1 LVLIIFSPL
10 KKLTPLG
17 LFVLDKTISHK
28 IISFFIYI
36 FHLIWPHQVLE
47 SHNYFHYSVIFVL
60 TRGVARII
68 IVCSPNLHLPPFCS
82 SSNVY
87 YLPSISFKFINFTPW
102 NIKVNILFS
111 RNEGH
116 IYIYITKSNI
126 FFIPSHFL
134 PRELIC
140 FVSLNIFILNN
151 SSILFIT
158 SYLLSCFY

>member
-1 LVLIIFSPL
+1 M
-10 KKLTPLG
+10 
-17 LFVLDKTISHK
+17 
-28 IISFFIYI
+28 
-36 FHLIWPHQVLE
+36 LE
-47 SHNYFHYSVIFVL
+47 SHNYFHYSIIFVL

-126 FFIPSHFL
+126 FFIPSHLL
-134 PRELIC
+134 PHELIF
-140 FVSLNIFILNN
+140 FVSLNVFILNN
-151 SSILFIT
+151 NSIFF
-158 SYLLSCFY
+158 YYFYYQLLIIMFLLYYFSNFLHVFCIRGKMS